1 MRKLITIILSV
12 LCVSVGYAQSE
23 PRDMITIDFGTITSG
38 SSYTDDKPIYM
49 FTASDNNT
57 AKRHITLNNG
67 NYDII
72 IYKLNLSTTKWSGI
86 VMKDSI
92 FNINIKGYNNWGNT
106 NGPLMLY
113 SGRVFISGDTLENG
127 IDQEKVLISTNYSID
142 ENTDK
147 KSIIIE
153 SGYFNWGCIQ
163 SSVSTLDTLMINN
176 GVIRTKF
183 LAAKT
188 IILNGGSIKLTDN
201 TNIVQSND
209 GKTVI
214 NNDGDTLYCLKV
226 PHDGSYELDVKKS
239 GIPYKKY
246 SFTAHHEG
254 DDNYYIWLPTG
265 EYDIDNGTKTCSI
278 NLEAYDLNLENIPL
292 LIPNL
297 KKITREGN
305 GIITLSPDSLFEFTE
320 TGYSQYHELSN
331 TNVYYTYSG
340 NKYIFIGNTNAG
352 IDFKPAFP
360 ADTIDRKSVV

>member
-1 MRKLITIILSV
+1 
-12 LCVSVGYAQSE
+12 
-23 PRDMITIDFGTITSG
+23 MI
-38 SSYTDDKPIYM
+38 K
-49 FTASDNNT
+49 
-57 AKRHITLNNG
+57 
-67 NYDII
+67 
-72 IYKLNLSTTKWSGI
+72 
-86 VMKDSI
+86 
-92 FNINIKGYNNWGNT
+92 
-106 NGPLMLY
+106 
-113 SGRVFISGDTLENG
+113 
-127 IDQEKVLISTNYSID
+127 
-142 ENTDK
+142 
-147 KSIIIE
+147 
-153 SGYFNWGCIQ
+153 
-163 SSVSTLDTLMINN
+163 N

-360 ADTIDRKSVV
+360 ADTIIIRDLTIEKPEDHSLAILTEDDIVLLIEGEIIFNSNRFTVPAYPGCVIEKSCLTSLLTIDGPGTLDINFYSYSEHKLGVIGSDLAACILLGFVS